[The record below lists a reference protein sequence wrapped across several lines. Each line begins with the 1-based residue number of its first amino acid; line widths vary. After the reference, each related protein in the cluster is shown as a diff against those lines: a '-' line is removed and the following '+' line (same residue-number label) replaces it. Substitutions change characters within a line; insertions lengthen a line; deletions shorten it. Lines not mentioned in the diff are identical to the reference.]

1 MEESLNAL
9 QISDLTVDFGNFA
22 IKNLNLNIKKGAVTG
37 LIGANGAG
45 KSTLIKAIMRAVR
58 AQSGNILYDNKPF
71 AGNEKEILNRVAC
84 VFDEVKFNL
93 NVKPSRI
100 IKLYKDL
107 YSGFNAENCKKLMAK
122 FNLPEN
128 VRIRKYSFG
137 MKKKFLIILGLCQGA
152 DLLILDE
159 PTSGVDPYDRNEII
173 TLIQEY
179 LMDENKAV
187 LFSTHITEDLDNI
200 ADYIVMMDNGRIIL
214 NEGKDDLI
222 KSYRI
227 VRAATLTPELEA
239 CAIGIVKDMFG
250 YTFITKDTQ
259 LENSEGIQVTN
270 ATVQQI
276 FVHLL
281 GQSKSGY
288 LTVKENS
295 ESIFGI

>member
-9 QISDLTVDFGNFA
+9 QITDLTVDFGTFA
-22 IKNLNLNIKKGAVTG
+22 IKNLDLTIKKGAVTG

-45 KSTLIKAIMRAVR
+45 KSTLIKTIMRAVR
-58 AQSGNILYDNKPF
+58 AQDGRILYDGKPF
-71 AGNEKEILNRVAC
+71 AGNEKEILKRVAC
-84 VFDEVKFNL
+84 VFDEVRFNQ

-100 IKLYKDL
+100 IKLYKSL
-107 YSGFNAENCKKLMAK
+107 YDGFDAEKCKKLMAK
-122 FNLPEN
+122 FNLPES
-128 VRIRKYSFG
+128 VKIRKYSFG

-159 PTSGVDPYDRNEII
+159 PTSGVDPYDRNEIV

-179 LMDENKAV
+179 LMDEKKAV

-214 NEGKDDLI
+214 NEDKDEL
-222 KSYRI
+222 KNSYRI
-227 VRAATLTPELEA
+227 VRATTLTPELEA
-239 CAIGIVKDMFG
+239 CAVGIVKDMFG
-250 YTFITKDTQ
+250 YTFITKNTQ
-259 LENSEGIQVTN
+259 LQNGEGVQVTN

-281 GQSKSGY
+281 GQSKNGY
-288 LTVKENS
+288 LNVQSDSEN
-295 ESIFGI
+295 IFGI